1 MAERPDDELD
11 PRLLWRWVGRATRPV
26 AGWACI
32 AVAGL
37 FVLAGYLGVSREA
50 IVAKQLPYL
59 ISGGVGGVVLAI
71 VGAYLLGTEDLRR
84 DAARL
89 DRLER
94 MVAELHSVLLTRP
107 DAPPVGEPAARQV
120 ALVGA
125 RNGSGDHLYVLS
137 DGEIFHRAGCS
148 MIEGK
153 TSARP
158 VTRSTIRRRGLAPCP
173 MCEPVLA
180 DA

>member
-1 MAERPDDELD
+1 MPERPEDDLD

-26 AGWACI
+26 VGWACI
-32 AVAGL
+32 GVAAV

-50 IVAKQLPYL
+50 LVAKQLPYL

-71 VGAYLLGTEDLRR
+71 VGAYLLGTEELRR

-94 MVAELHSVLLTRP
+94 MVTELHAVLLTRP
-107 DAPPVGEPAARQV
+107 DAPPAPGASAGELAV
-120 ALVGA
+120 SG
-125 RNGSGDHLYVLS
+125 RNGAGHEGLYALP
-137 DGEIFHRAGCS
+137 DGETFHRAGCA

-153 TSARP
+153 ASVRN
-158 VTRSTIRRRGLAPCP
+158 VNRSTIRRRGLAPCP
-173 MCEPVLA
+173 LCEPVLA

>member
-1 MAERPDDELD
+1 MPERLEDELD

-26 AGWACI
+26 VGWVC
-32 AVAGL
+32 VAGAAV

-59 ISGGVGGVVLAI
+59 ISGGIGGVVLAI

-94 MVAELHSVLLTRP
+94 MVAELHAVLLSRP
-107 DAPPVGEPAARQV
+107 DAPPVPAPGTPEV
-120 ALVGA
+120 ALTA
-125 RNGSGDHLYVLS
+125 PNGSGHGLYALP
-137 DGEIFHRAGCS
+137 DGEVFHRAGCT

-153 TSARP
+153 ASVRAVNRT
-158 VTRSTIRRRGLAPCP
+158 TIRRRGLAPCP

>member
-1 MAERPDDELD
+1 MPEPRLEDELD

-26 AGWACI
+26 VGWVCI
-32 AVAGL
+32 GVAAV

-59 ISGGVGGVVLAI
+59 ISGGIGGIVLAV

-84 DAARL
+84 DLARL

-94 MVAELHSVLLTRP
+94 MVAELHAVLLTRP
-107 DAPPVGEPAARQV
+107 DAPPVTGAADEV
-120 ALVGA
+120 SVGA
-125 RNGSGDHLYVLS
+125 RNGHALYALP
-137 DGEIFHRAGCS
+137 DGQVFHRAGCT

-153 TSARP
+153 ASVRAVNRT
-158 VTRSTIRRRGLAPCP
+158 TIRRRGLAPCP

>member
-1 MAERPDDELD
+1 MPEPRLEDELD

-26 AGWACI
+26 VGWVCI
-32 AVAGL
+32 GVAAV

-59 ISGGVGGVVLAI
+59 ISGGIGGIVLAV

-84 DAARL
+84 DLARL

-94 MVAELHSVLLTRP
+94 MVAELHAVLLTRP
-107 DAPPVGEPAARQV
+107 DAPPLPGSAPTQ
-120 ALVGA
+120 LSVGA
-125 RNGSGDHLYVLS
+125 RNGHGLYALP
-137 DGEIFHRAGCS
+137 DGQVFHRAGCT

-153 TSARP
+153 ASVRAVNRT
-158 VTRSTIRRRGLAPCP
+158 TIRRRGLTPCP